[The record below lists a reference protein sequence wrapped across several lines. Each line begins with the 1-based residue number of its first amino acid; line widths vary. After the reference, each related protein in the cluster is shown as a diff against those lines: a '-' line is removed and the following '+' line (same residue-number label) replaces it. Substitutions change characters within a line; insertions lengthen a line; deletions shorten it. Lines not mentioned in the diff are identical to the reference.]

1 MANRKF
7 WESNRNPITWQ
18 KIDSAYER
26 AYLNNKGVTEDFDTH
41 RERNVNYKLNLE
53 DLRWI

>member
-7 WESNRNPITWQ
+7 WESNRNPITWH
-18 KIDSAYER
+18 KIDLAYER

-41 RERNVNYKLNLE
+41 RERNTNYKLNLE